1 MKDIINTNEELTGDE
16 FQKISK
22 SVNLNLLESKLKR
35 TYDEMLKYIGNDKII
50 LDIKYLLVSSFIN
63 SKKMWQATYCHF
75 DYVALVEFGIH
86 DYNSYNSQGFPPRF
100 IHCPSP
106 ISFEAYYLSDI
117 GIQYRSARLK
127 DPTIT

>member
-1 MKDIINTNEELTGDE
+1 MKDIIDTNEELTEVE

-35 TYDEMLKYIGNDKII
+35 IYDETLKDEIVLETKYFLVRLFVNSNKVWHII
-50 LDIKYLLVSSFIN
+50 
-63 SKKMWQATYCHF
+63 YCHF
-75 DYVALVEFGIH
+75 DYAALTEFGIQY
-86 DYNSYNSQGFPPRF
+86 YNNQGLPSLR
-100 IHCPSP
+100 IYCPSS
-106 ISFEAYYLSDI
+106 ISFNVYYLSDI